1 MGEESTTGSLVKTRR
16 NDEIVLER
24 KELGHSKI
32 TIFMEQIFGLK
43 L

>member
-1 MGEESTTGSLVKTRR
+1 MGEESTTGSFVKTRR
-16 NDEIVLER
+16 NDERVLEER
-24 KELGHSKI
+24 SGHSKI